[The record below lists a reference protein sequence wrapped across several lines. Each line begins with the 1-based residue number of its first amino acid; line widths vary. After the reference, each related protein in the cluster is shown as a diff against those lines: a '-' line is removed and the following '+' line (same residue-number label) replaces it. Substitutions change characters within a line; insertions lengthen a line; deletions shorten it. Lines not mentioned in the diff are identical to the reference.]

1 MSAIGQYVHL
11 YAKNYAEKG
20 TNKIIQG
27 ASESAAAALNRERES
42 VRKRVQALRTKTNKE
57 NEKLEKKI
65 NDLIDYLGGKDS
77 NPNHTD
83 PSKAQAAI
91 KEMLDLEWDKFQ
103 LDLANAN
110 VTSTS
115 RTAGIG
121 KIKSQGHYSGQGR
134 NYEKILVDRIK
145 KLNEVIEGTEKDINK
160 LSQQN
165 NVPDLIAKIDMVK
178 NLTKATQE
186 TILDTL
192 KESTINFSNLGL
204 KNDRDVVKVINELIA
219 AYAPALGV
227 SAAKGQL
234 FENIL
239 ALVPEKIQTIAGEE
253 VGKVMRE
260 AIAHNVQGAEKG
272 AIKMGSQFFAKGMLA
287 KNKGNILHESTAQ
300 FGDMIRTVRE
310 SQKKID
316 VSFKYNGKV
325 WNISAKNISISPAWG
340 ALSKLITVTSGNS
353 LLQMIQ
359 NEDTSFV
366 NHYLNLF
373 ANHTDSENESSFA
386 GSRQGYIDVLKM
398 MLLYKAITGD
408 VYGRG
413 QRDLATTFIV
423 NNNKANSK
431 NSHVKVVN
439 VKDIITNIIGENAD
453 NYTGKGMNINTQG
466 INVLVDS
473 HRYNNDLVEAAD
485 NAWARTGTARIASIL
500 NQVHAAKVHAAITV
514 GSLFQ

>member
-27 ASESAAAALNRERES
+27 TSENAAAALNRERES
-42 VRKRVQALRTKTNKE
+42 VRKRVQALRAKTNKE
-57 NEKLEKKI
+57 NERLEKKI
-65 NDLIDYLGGKDS
+65 NELIDYLGGKDT
-77 NPNHTD
+77 NPNHTN
-83 PSKAQAAI
+83 PSKAQEAI
-91 KEMLDLEWDKFQ
+91 KNILDLEWEKFQ
-103 LDLANAN
+103 LDLASAN
-110 VTSTS
+110 IKSVGGNS
-115 RTAGIG
+115 GIG

-134 NYEKILVDRIK
+134 NYEKILIDRIK
-145 KLNEVIEGTEKDINK
+145 KLNEIIEGTEKDISK

-165 NVPDLIAKIDMVK
+165 DVPDLIAKIDMVK
-178 NLTKATQE
+178 TLTKATQK
-186 TILDTL
+186 TILDML
-192 KESTINFSNLGL
+192 KECAINSGDLNL
-204 KNDRDVVKVINELIA
+204 KTDKDVVKVINELIA

-239 ALVPEKIQTIAGEE
+239 ALIPQKIQTIAEEE
-253 VGKVMRE
+253 VENVMKK
-260 AIAHNVQGAEKG
+260 AIAANVQGAEKG
-272 AIKMGSQFFAKGMLA
+272 AIKMGSQFFSKGMLT
-287 KNKGNILHESTAQ
+287 KSKGNILHESTTQ

-316 VSFKYNGKV
+316 VSFKYSGKV
-325 WNISAKNISISPAWG
+325 WNISAKNISISSAWG

-359 NEDTSFV
+359 DEDVSFI

-373 ANHTDSENESSFA
+373 ASHTDTEYEGSFA
-386 GSRQGYIDVLKM
+386 AIRQGYIDVLKM

-423 NNNKANSK
+423 NNNKANAN
-431 NSHVKVVN
+431 NSHVKVIN

-453 NYTGKGMNINTQG
+453 NYTGKRMNINTNG
-466 INVLVDS
+466 INVLVNS

-485 NAWARTGTARIASIL
+485 NKWARTGTARIANIL

-514 GSLFQ
+514 SSLLK

>member
-27 ASESAAAALNRERES
+27 ASENAAAAMNREREN
-42 VRKRVQALRTKTNKE
+42 VRKRVQALRAKTNKE
-57 NEKLEKKI
+57 NEKLEKRI
-65 NDLIDYLGGKDS
+65 NELIDYLGGKDTNS
-77 NPNHTD
+77 KHTD
-83 PSKAQAAI
+83 PSKAQEVI
-91 KEMLDLEWDKFQ
+91 RDMLDLEWEKFQ
-103 LDLANAN
+103 LDLVNAN
-110 VTSTS
+110 VKSTS
-115 RTAGIG
+115 GNGGIG
-121 KIKSQGHYSGQGR
+121 KIKSQGHYAGQGR

-145 KLNEVIEGTEKDINK
+145 KLNEVIEGTEKDIGK
-160 LSQQN
+160 LSSQN
-165 NVPDLIAKIDMVK
+165 EVPDLIAKVEMVK
-178 NLTKATQE
+178 TLTKATQE
-186 TILDTL
+186 TILDML
-192 KESTINFSNLGL
+192 KECAIKSDLNL
-204 KNDRDVVKVINELIA
+204 KTDKDVVKVINELIA

-239 ALVPEKIQTIAGEE
+239 ALVPEKIQTIAEEE
-253 VGKVMRE
+253 VEQVMRD
-260 AIAHNVQGAEKG
+260 AIATNVKGAEKG
-272 AIKMGSQFFAKGMLA
+272 AIQFGRQFFSKGMLA
-287 KNKGNILHESTAQ
+287 KSKGNVLHESTAQ

-316 VSFKYNGKV
+316 VSFQYSGKV

-359 NEDTSFV
+359 DEDVSFI

-373 ANHTDSENESSFA
+373 ASHTDTEYEGSFA
-386 GSRQGYIDVLKM
+386 MTRQGYIDTLKM

-423 NNNKANSK
+423 NNNKVNANH
-431 NSHVKVVN
+431 SHVKVVN
-439 VKDIITNIIGENAD
+439 VKDILTRIIGEND
-453 NYTGKGMNINTQG
+453 SNYTGKGMSINTQG

-485 NAWARTGTARIASIL
+485 NAWARTGTARIANIL

-514 GSLFQ
+514 GSLMQ